1 MIAGGLFVMDK
12 AWFEKLGRYDM
23 QMEVWGG
30 ENLGKS
36 CTKYT
41 GLRFLGHS
49 PRICIAVPCTLLGCV
64 SLFRYH

>member
-12 AWFEKLGRYDM
+12 AWFEKLGKYDM

-36 CTKYT
+36 QKWK
-41 GLRFLGHS
+41 R
-49 PRICIAVPCTLLGCV
+49 P
-64 SLFRYH
+64 FRNSS